1 LCLRILGNFRRI
13 GEVTHHMR
21 LLPLVLLAL
30 LGAAQDVKRP
40 NFVLL
45 MTDDQRWDTF
55 SLAGNKLI
63 QTPHMDRIGRDG
75 IVFKNAFVTNALCAP
90 SRATFLT
97 GTYSHVNGVIDNRN
111 RPIDPK
117 APWLPDLLRA
127 AGYDVAF
134 YGKSHTKNALRDR
147 TWDSYFGYQGQG
159 RYHKP
164 LIAEDVDGK
173 DVPHE
178 GWMDD
183 VVTDRAVDWLKK
195 RGDKPFCLFLF
206 FKAPHR
212 SWERPARHADLMK
225 DVDPPKPPTYADPAA
240 DKPAAFRDADNRI
253 GNAKDILDYAK
264 FIKDYHA
271 VIKGVDDNV
280 GKVFQALEDA
290 KKLDDTALLFT
301 GDNGFFLG
309 EWGRYDKRFMHEVSI
324 RVPLLIRYPKLV
336 KAGSTSDKMAINVD
350 WAPTVLDL
358 AGVDIPKAMHGRS
371 LKPLLK
377 GEAVDW
383 RKDWYYHYYEYPDSH
398 KVKPHRGVRT
408 ETAKLI
414 HYYEEPEEFEL
425 YDLAKDP
432 EERKNVWKDDAYAA
446 LRVELTGRLRE
457 LGKELLDSTR

>member
-1 LCLRILGNFRRI
+1 
-13 GEVTHHMR
+13 MR
-21 LLPLVLLAL
+21 SLPLVLLAL
-30 LGAAQDVKRP
+30 IGAPQDVRRP
-40 NFVLL
+40 NFILM
-45 MTDDQRWDTF
+45 MTDDQRWDTL
-55 SLAGNKLI
+55 SLAGNQLI
-63 QTPHMDRIGRDG
+63 RTPNMDRVGREG

-97 GTYSHVNGVIDNRN
+97 GTYSHVNGVLDNRD
-111 RPIDPK
+111 RLIDPK
-117 APWLPDLLRA
+117 APWMPDVLRA
-127 AGYDVAF
+127 AGYEVAF
-134 YGKSHTKNALRDR
+134 FGKSHTKNALREK
-147 TWDSYFGYQGQG
+147 TWDAYFGYKGQG
-159 RYHKP
+159 RYTKP
-164 LIAEDVDGK
+164 IIAEGVEGK

-183 VVTDRAVDWLKK
+183 VVTDKAVEWLKK
-195 RGDKPFCLFLF
+195 RTDKPFCLFLF

-225 DVDPPKPPTYADPAA
+225 DVDPPKPATWADPAA

-271 VIKGVDDNV
+271 VIQGVDDNI
-280 GKVFQALEDA
+280 GKVFTALEES
-290 KKLDDTALLFT
+290 KKLDDTAMLFT

-324 RVPLLIRYPKLV
+324 RVPLVIRYPKLV
-336 KAGSTSDKMAINVD
+336 AAGSTSDKMALNVD
-350 WAPTVLDL
+350 FAPTVLEL
-358 AGVDIPKAMHGRS
+358 AGLPVPAAMQGRS

-377 GEAVDW
+377 AEAVDW
-383 RKDWYYHYYEYPDSH
+383 RADWYYHYYEYPDSH

-414 HYYEEPEEFEL
+414 HYYEEPQEFEL

-432 EERKNVWKDDAYAA
+432 NELKNLANDPAHAA
-446 LRVELTGRLRE
+446 LRAQLLARLDA
-457 LGKELLDSTR
+457 LGKELAVP

>member
-1 LCLRILGNFRRI
+1 
-13 GEVTHHMR
+13 MR
-21 LLPLVLLAL
+21 LAAAALALLAL
-30 LGAAQDVKRP
+30 SGAAPQEKPRRP
-40 NFVLL
+40 NFVLM
-45 MTDDQRWDTF
+45 MTDDQRWDTL
-55 SLAGNKLI
+55 SLTGGTLI
-63 QTPHMDRIGRDG
+63 QTPHMDRIGREG
-75 IVFKNAFVTNALCAP
+75 VVFKNAFVTNALCAP

-97 GTYSHVNGVIDNRN
+97 GTYAHVNGVIDNRN

-117 APWLPDLLRA
+117 APWTPDALRA
-127 AGYDVAF
+127 AGYEVAF

-159 RYHKP
+159 RYAKP
-164 LIAEDVDGK
+164 LVAEGVDGK

-183 VVTDRAVDWLKK
+183 VVTDKAVDWLKG

-212 SWERPARHADLMK
+212 SWDRPARHADLLK

-240 DKPAAFRDADNRI
+240 DKPEAFRNADNRI

-280 GKVFQALEDA
+280 GKVFAALDET
-290 KKLDDTALLFT
+290 KKLDDTLMLFT

-324 RVPLLIRYPKLV
+324 RVPLVIRYPRMI
-336 KAGSTSDKMAINVD
+336 KAGSMSEKMALNVD
-350 WAPTVLDL
+350 FAPTVLDL
-358 AGVDIPKAMHGRS
+358 AGVEIPKAMQGRS
-371 LKPLLK
+371 LKPLLA
-377 GEAVDW
+377 GEEVAW
-383 RKDWYYHYYEYPDSH
+383 RKDWYYHYYEYPDAH

-408 ETAKLI
+408 ETHKLI
-414 HYYEEPEEFEL
+414 HYYEAPEEFEL
-425 YDLAKDP
+425 YDLAADPQERRNLAGEPAHAAMKRDLLTRLEAMRKD
-432 EERKNVWKDDAYAA
+432 
-446 LRVELTGRLRE
+446 
-457 LGKELLDSTR
+457 LGVP